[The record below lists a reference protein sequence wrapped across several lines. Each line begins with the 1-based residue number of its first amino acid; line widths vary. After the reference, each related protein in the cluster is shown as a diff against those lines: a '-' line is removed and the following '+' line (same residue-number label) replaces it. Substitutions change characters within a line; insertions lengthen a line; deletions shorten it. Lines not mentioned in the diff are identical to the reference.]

1 MKRFNILYILG
12 IFLMLSLSGCWK
24 ENLKNCWEGDVTFR
38 VMAERFQEVPG
49 GASEENLSDRIETL
63 HYYLYYENVL
73 FQQGSVDSKAALDVQ
88 QYILTFPKLKFGN
101 YSLALLANVDENE
114 IKATEHCEDLL
125 FDYPGT
131 SDTKDYFVSC
141 YEFKVDCECGFED
154 FVVLYRAQ
162 GVTQFQLKDLP
173 ENITEV
179 EVGLDQLHNTC
190 GVDTTYQGNIAAS
203 YRIKVEDLKEGDL
216 LSFAIG
222 SFPTITNQ
230 QTGIVLKLYA
240 DGDPEFVAYEEKIT
254 DINILRNQLVRIS
267 ADFNHNISGKVHF
280 GIQVNPAWDGIGGGD
295 VPVE

>member
-1 MKRFNILYILG
+1 MKRYYILYILVG
-12 IFLMLSLSGCWK
+12 FLIISLSGCWR
-24 ENLKNCWEGDVTFR
+24 ENLKNCWEGDVSIR

-49 GASEENLSDRIETL
+49 GASEEKISDRIETL
-63 HYYLYYENVL
+63 RYYLYYENVL

-125 FDYPGT
+125 FDYPGS

-141 YEFKVDCECGFED
+141 YEFKVDCECGFDD

-162 GVTQFQLKDLP
+162 GVAQFQLKDLP

-179 EVGLDQLHNTC
+179 EVELDQLNSTC
-190 GVDTTYQGNIAAS
+190 GVDTAYQGSVVTS
-203 YRIKVEDLKEGDL
+203 YRLKVNHNSKSNIF
-216 LSFAIG
+216 SFAIG
-222 SFPTITNQ
+222 SFPTISNE
-230 QTGIVLKLYA
+230 QTSVVLRLYA
-240 DGDPEFVAYEEKIT
+240 DGDPEFVAYEEKVGE
-254 DINILRNQLVRIS
+254 INVLRNQLVRIN
-267 ADFNHNISGKVHF
+267 ADFNHDISGKVQF
-280 GIQVNPAWDGIGGGD
+280 GIQVNPAWDGIGGGE